1 LHPHAYRKLTV
12 REAAA
17 HLRLSKSHLDKLRLA
32 GGGPAYLKL
41 GRRVVY
47 DLRDL
52 ETWAEGSRRT
62 STSEAA

>member
-1 LHPHAYRKLTV
+1 MHPHEYRKLTV

-17 HLRLSKSHLDKLRLA
+17 HLRLSKSHLDKLRLT
-32 GGGPAYLKL
+32 GGGPAYIKL

-52 ETWAEGSRRT
+52 ETWAERGRRT
-62 STSEAA
+62 NTSEAA